1 MLRVTMVALGA
12 TLTFGALAPQDA
24 AAQSGRERAE
34 AARRGGVIVDGR
46 RESRVDDRCVERRDS
61 RGNRYWDC
69 DDDDDDRY
77 NKGRNDRKGGGPKFC
92 QNGRGHPVHGMA
104 WCRAKGW
111 DNRYSLRNVGWGD
124 VIVRRP
130 RYDARGD
137 LGRSVLESILGR
149 RVYDRFDDQRSRLGV
164 RAPLVGYWSESRNG
178 LVLDLFAGGV
188 QIGQVLDRNRDGR
201 ADVVRMAYR

>member
-1 MLRVTMVALGA
+1 
-12 TLTFGALAPQDA
+12 
-24 AAQSGRERAE
+24 
-34 AARRGGVIVDGR
+34 
-46 RESRVDDRCVERRDS
+46 
-61 RGNRYWDC
+61 
-69 DDDDDDRY
+69 
-77 NKGRNDRKGGGPKFC
+77 
-92 QNGRGHPVHGMA
+92 
-104 WCRAKGW
+104 
-111 DNRYSLRNVGWGD
+111 

>member
-1 MLRVTMVALGA
+1 
-12 TLTFGALAPQDA
+12 
-24 AAQSGRERAE
+24 
-34 AARRGGVIVDGR
+34 
-46 RESRVDDRCVERRDS
+46 
-61 RGNRYWDC
+61 
-69 DDDDDDRY
+69 
-77 NKGRNDRKGGGPKFC
+77 
-92 QNGRGHPVHGMA
+92 MA